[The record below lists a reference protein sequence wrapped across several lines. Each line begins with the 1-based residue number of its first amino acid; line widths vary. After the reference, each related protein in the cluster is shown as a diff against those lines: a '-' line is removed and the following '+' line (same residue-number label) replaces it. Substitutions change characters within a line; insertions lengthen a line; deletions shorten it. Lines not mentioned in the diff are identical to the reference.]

1 MIPLNLVFFIVI
13 FFLYILRTLKNILY
27 HLFWWENKEYRFDRM
42 LIHLTQTYQGRYW
55 IFHPLSLVKWVA
67 FIVYLIP
74 IENTVLINLTNLTVV
89 MIYAVE
95 GLKSLSDW
103 KSGLK
108 IPSLGKRSFI
118 IFNLVL
124 VTSAVLLLWW
134 LNPSDNRSFFYFLLV
149 DKLIAVNTAMFIL
162 FSNLLFTVHK
172 NIKISKAKQ
181 KFDRY
186 NRIKVIGITGSYG
199 KTTTKEILGQILSA
213 KFQIIRTDKSK
224 NSDIAVAEKILE
236 SNLIGIDYFV
246 CEMGAYKSGEIKS
259 ICSMLNDKIQIAI
272 ITGINEQ
279 HQGLFGN
286 IQNTLKAKFELIEAV
301 SGRGL
306 VLFNEQSKHIKSLIS
321 KAKKL
326 HLNIKSINPAE
337 YKMFFHTFKDSYFVE
352 CLSLAIAAAKS
363 LGMTD
368 EEINKQ
374 LDQVQLPE
382 KNMKKIMI
390 NKTSLIDNTFNSNPN
405 GVYAALDYL
414 NRQKGKKYFV
424 FQPIIELG
432 NSACDIHQKI
442 GYLSA
447 SVCDN
452 IILTNKNYMNCFIR
466 GVAKVSGGLNK
477 ISMNRDLSSFY
488 SGTILFEGKETA
500 GVLNHY
506 LGILKNVSKYEKT
519 N

>member
-1 MIPLNLVFFIVI
+1 MIPLNLAFFGVI
-13 FFLYILRTLKNILY
+13 FFLYILRTFKNILY

-55 IFHPLSLVKWVA
+55 IFHPLSLAKWVA
-67 FIVYLIP
+67 FIVYLLP
-74 IENTVLINLTNLTVV
+74 VANGVLINLTNLTVFI
-89 MIYAVE
+89 IYAVE

-103 KSGLK
+103 KRGLK
-108 IPSLGKRSFI
+108 IPSFGKRSLI

-124 VTSAVLLLWW
+124 ITSAVLLLWW
-134 LNPSDNRSFFYFLLV
+134 VNPSDNRSFFYFLLV
-149 DKLIAVNTAMFIL
+149 DKLIAINTAIFIF
-162 FSNLLFTVHK
+162 FSNLIFTIYK
-172 NIKISKAKQ
+172 NLKISKARQ

-186 NRIKVIGITGSYG
+186 NRIKVVGITGSYG

-236 SNLIGIDYFV
+236 SNLTGIDYFV

-259 ICSMLNDKIQIAI
+259 ICSMLKGKIQIAI

-301 SGRGL
+301 SDRGL
-306 VLFNEQSKHIKSLIS
+306 VLFNKQSNHIKSLIS

-326 HLNIKSINPAE
+326 HLNTKSINPAE
-337 YKMFFHTFKDSYFVE
+337 YKMFFHTIKDSYFVE
-352 CLSLAIAAAKS
+352 CLSLAIATSKF

-374 LDQVQLPE
+374 LDQIQLPE
-382 KNMKKIMI
+382 KNMKKIKM
-390 NKTSLIDNTFNSNPN
+390 NKTFLIDNTFNSNPN

-447 SVCDN
+447 SVCDK

-466 GVAKVSGGLNK
+466 GAAKVSGGLNK
-477 ISMNRDLSSFY
+477 ISMNRDMSSFNF
-488 SGTILFEGKETA
+488 GTILFEGKETV
-500 GVLNHY
+500 GVLNHC
-506 LGILKNVSKYEKT
+506 LRILKNASNYEKT